1 LVTAV
6 FGAVKFIA
14 SFLCAVL
21 LIDHLGRKRSLLA
34 GIMVQQIA
42 FMYIAVFLT
51 VESFSTDENSNSL
64 KGAAIG
70 AVISMYF
77 VGIGWAMGW
86 NSIQYVI
93 NAEIFPLRVR
103 STGSSLLMCF
113 HYANRYGISKVF
125 VDLLECS
132 GCFVLIWI
140 GGSVDVAPR

>member
-1 LVTAV
+1 M
-6 FGAVKFIA
+6 KFIA

-42 FMYIAVFLT
+42 FMYIAVFLS

-103 STGSSLLMCF
+103 SAGSSLLMCF
-113 HYANRYGISKVF
+113 HYANRYGISKV
-125 VDLLECS
+125 LLICS
-132 GCFVLIWI
+132 SAV
-140 GGSVDVAPR
+140 VALC